1 MFRPWSI
8 AGIALLVVSCFA
20 ADQTTF
26 VPLLPCSS
34 DAKDAAGCNPSKKD
48 LKDAQAAYSRGA
60 KLRSSKR
67 LDEAFVEF
75 KDAARLSPRNINY
88 MTAREMT
95 RQQLVFD
102 HIERGNSALVNR
114 RPVEAMAEFRS
125 AVSLDPQNQFAQQR
139 LQDAMAEW
147 SPKQSSSVRVLED
160 SPEIHV
166 APSAARAEFHYRG
179 DARTML
185 SQVASAYGITAT
197 FDDSAV
203 SRPVTFNLGS
213 ADFYTAMTAACT
225 VSKTFWVPLS
235 DKQILIAGDT
245 TENRRSFGR
254 MSMRKFYIPSAT
266 SPQEMNDVTNMLR
279 NLFDIRL
286 VTPQAQASTL
296 VVRAPQD
303 VLDAATRLLET
314 MEGSR
319 PQVVLDVRVYQISHS
334 LMRNM
339 GLTIPNN
346 FQLFNI
352 PAGALVA
359 LGGQNIQDLINQLIS
374 GGGINQANNQAISA
388 LLAQLQN
395 QQNSI
400 FSQPLATFGN
410 GLTFFGLSL
419 GTAAA
424 QLSLNE
430 NWVRTLE
437 HATFRVAQGNDAT
450 FHIGSRYPVLNAT
463 FAPIFNT
470 AAISQVLQ
478 NNSFQAPF
486 PSFNYEDIGLSMKA
500 KPSISG
506 NTDVGLNLEMQLR
519 TLQGQSINGVPV
531 ISNREYKGSINLKN
545 GEPAVV
551 AGSVSHSETLSM
563 NGIPGLGTVPALNK
577 VLVNN
582 AKTETEDELML
593 VITPMVVSRDTRQST
608 EIYLPR

>member
-1 MFRPWSI
+1 M
-8 AGIALLVVSCFA
+8 LVVASFA
-20 ADQTTF
+20 ADQTTILP
-26 VPLLPCSS
+26 VLPCPP

-48 LKDAQAAYSRGA
+48 LKNAQSAYSRGV
-60 KLRSSKR
+60 KLQGSKR
-67 LDEAFVEF
+67 LDEAFAEF
-75 KDAARLSPRNINY
+75 KDATRLSPRNIDY
-88 MTAREMT
+88 VTAREMT

-102 HIERGNSALVNR
+102 HLERGNSALANR
-114 RPVEAMAEFRS
+114 RPVEAMAEFRN
-125 AVSLDPQNQFAQQR
+125 ATALDPQNQFAQQR

-147 SPKQSSSVRVLED
+147 SPKQSSTIRVVED
-160 SPEIHV
+160 SGEIHV
-166 APSAARAEFHYRG
+166 SPSGSRAEFHYRG

-213 ADFYTAMTAACT
+213 ANFYTAMTAACT
-225 VSKTFWVPLS
+225 ISKTFWVPLS
-235 DKQILIAGDT
+235 EKQILIAADNA
-245 TENRRSFGR
+245 ENRRSFGR
-254 MSMRKFYIPSAT
+254 MSMRKFYISGAT
-266 SPQEMNDVTNMLR
+266 SPQEMNDVTNLLR
-279 NLFDIRL
+279 NLFDIKL

-319 PQVVLDVRVYQISHS
+319 PQVMLDVRVYQISHS

-352 PAGALVA
+352 PAGALAA

-410 GLTFFGLSL
+410 GLTFFGLNL
-419 GTAAA
+419 GTAGA

-450 FHIGSRYPVLNAT
+450 LHIGSRYPILNAT

-486 PSFNYEDIGLSMKA
+486 PSFNFEDLGLSLKA
-500 KPSISG
+500 KPAISG
-506 NTDVGLNLEMQLR
+506 NSDVGLNLEMQLR

-563 NGIPGLGTVPALNK
+563 NGVPGLGAVPALNK
-577 VLVNN
+577 ILLNN
-582 AKTETEDELML
+582 AKTETEDELLL
-593 VITPMVVSRDTRQST
+593 VITPMVVSRDTRQSS
-608 EIYLPR
+608 EVYLPR